1 MAPGLWTLKGTITF
15 GTREVKWPNAGEGE
29 HQYGFSIFN
38 SEPISG
44 NYTCIIP
51 VPAELN
57 LSYIYHHQVMVMG
70 DLNPDHMEL
79 ASGKLGE
86 SPATVGSK
94 FHQLGCS
101 DTTAADRD
109 CKIRTMKYKN
119 SHHEV

>member
-1 MAPGLWTLKGTITF
+1 
-15 GTREVKWPNAGEGE
+15 VKWPNAGEGE

-70 DLNPDHMEL
+70 DLKINPDHMEL

-86 SPATVGSK
+86 SHK
-94 FHQLGCS
+94 
-101 DTTAADRD
+101 DTIPGLHLHYGDTIELTR
-109 CKIRTMKYKN
+109 
-119 SHHEV
+119 SEVH